1 MSKKIKLSN
10 ETFLDTSSV
19 IHDDTNLKTY
29 LNNAKVLN
37 EETSS
42 NTNTYSCNYIN
53 SKVKIKRYQFSS
65 GGSITLTPNKC
76 YLIAVQVFTIIN
88 AGGVG
93 TVLGGYSITWAN
105 KNNFECT
112 NNENTYTF
120 SSSYGSIY
128 ILVIEML

>member
-10 ETFLDTSSV
+10 ETFLDSSSV
-19 IHDDTNLKTY
+19 IHDDTNLKAY
-29 LNNAKVLN
+29 LNNTKVLN

-65 GGSITLTPNKC
+65 GGSIKLTPNKC
-76 YLIAVQVFTIIN
+76 YLIAVQVFTTLN

-112 NNENTYTF
+112 NNENTYSF

-128 ILVIEML
+128 VLVIEML